1 MTGDCE
7 VVSMHSKWGRGPNPY
22 VYLIPSLV
30 LLGMFTYYPMLYSLY
45 ISFFSWDIFTPQP
58 VFCGFDNYV
67 AMFGEPVFW
76 LVLKNTLMYTVVTIP
91 ITMAISLLLAVLL
104 NENPGWMRNLYRVAC
119 FYPTMIP
126 AAAAGMLWVW
136 LFNPGIG
143 LVNYYLKKL
152 GVPTVEW
159 LYDMKW
165 ALPAIMIVSI
175 WKNFGYYMLIYL
187 AGLQGISRELYECCD
202 IQGAGFW
209 ARLRYI
215 TLPLLS
221 STSLFVVIVSLIN
234 SFQVFDLAHVMTQGG
249 PADRTN
255 TLVYYIYQNA
265 FRFWNMGQASAL
277 TVVFVLFLLALIA
290 ISMRFMERGVYY
302 EV

>member
-1 MTGDCE
+1 
-7 VVSMHSKWGRGPNPY
+7 MHSKWGRGPNPY

-126 AAAAGMLWVW
+126 AAAAGCHC
-136 LFNPGIG
+136 
-143 LVNYYLKKL
+143 
-152 GVPTVEW
+152 
-159 LYDMKW
+159 
-165 ALPAIMIVSI
+165 
-175 WKNFGYYMLIYL
+175 
-187 AGLQGISRELYECCD
+187 SRS
-202 IQGAGFW
+202 
-209 ARLRYI
+209 
-215 TLPLLS
+215 LS
-221 STSLFVVIVSLIN
+221 S
-234 SFQVFDLAHVMTQGG
+234 
-249 PADRTN
+249 
-255 TLVYYIYQNA
+255 
-265 FRFWNMGQASAL
+265 
-277 TVVFVLFLLALIA
+277 
-290 ISMRFMERGVYY
+290 
-302 EV
+302 